1 MGEQHDIASEL
12 DAVAKKLILTKG
24 QREVRIA
31 DIVALLSIAGM
42 IYTFISSQSALQ
54 AAIGLKL
61 DLLEREI
68 AELRKTADPVPMMV
82 YKVDALAR
90 AQEENERQRQ
100 QAFQD
105 LREMHDSLIAMG
117 INLKGKR

>member
-68 AELRKTADPVPMMV
+68 AELRKISDPVPMMV

-90 AQEENERQRQ
+90 SQEENERQRQ
-100 QAFQD
+100 MAMQD

>member
-1 MGEQHDIASEL
+1 LGEQHDIASEL

-90 AQEENERQRQ
+90 SQEENERQRQ
-100 QAFQD
+100 MAMQD

>member
-90 AQEENERQRQ
+90 SQEENERQRQ
-100 QAFQD
+100 MAMQD